1 MSKTAVLRTSPL
13 FALAILTTIFV
24 APALGGPPAAPAA
37 PAATSGLDFDVEV
50 PAGTHGP
57 VCIAFDQPLG
67 GRPAWSADAVRLA
80 ADSRGHWTARVP
92 FPPGTT
98 IRWKVTRGD
107 WSNVEKSARGTEID
121 NRVAVTDRGF
131 TRAAAVV
138 ARWADGGDAP
148 ALPAADADRFV
159 DLGLLRPARL
169 PSPRRVLVRLPPR
182 YRDATEAGR
191 RYPVLYALDGQN
203 LFDPGRSFLGIA
215 WELDRAA
222 DAHVAAGGAPFLIVA
237 VDNTPERADEYLPSR
252 DPEVGAGGRLDDFA
266 DFLFGELKPKIDAQ
280 FRTRPGPDDTAFL
293 GSSLGGMAAFH
304 LGWKRPDRVRRLGIL
319 SPSLWWNGEEAR
331 ALVRGTRAR
340 PPLRIWLDMGGHEG
354 SGAEAWAGNLDRAR
368 AFRDAL
374 VGAGF
379 RLDRELRYLEVPD
392 GGHNE
397 AAWAARLPQVL
408 RFLFPTENK

>member
-280 FRTRPGPDDTAFL
+280 FR
-293 GSSLGGMAAFH
+293 
-304 LGWKRPDRVRRLGIL
+304 
-319 SPSLWWNGEEAR
+319 LWWNGEEAR

-397 AAWAARLPQVL
+397 AAWAARLALWAAL
-408 RFLFPTENK
+408 RGPEARAPRHRSIHGNVK